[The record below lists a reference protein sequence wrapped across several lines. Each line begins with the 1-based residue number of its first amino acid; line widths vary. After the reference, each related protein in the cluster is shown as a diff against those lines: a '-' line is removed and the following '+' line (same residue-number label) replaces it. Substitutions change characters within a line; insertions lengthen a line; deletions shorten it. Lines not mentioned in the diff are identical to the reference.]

1 MGVKEDLL
9 TQLGSPK
16 YVLAPMVDAS
26 ELAWRLL
33 ARRYGA
39 QLTYTPMIHAMMFLK
54 DKAYRQSCLQFSP
67 EDRPLIVQFCTN
79 SPETFVKAA
88 QTIQPYCDAVDIN
101 LGCPQKIAKHGHY
114 GAFLQD
120 EWDLIRSIVNRA
132 VSELDV
138 PVTCKIRIFPD
149 VERTVSYA
157 KMLEA
162 AGASL
167 LVVHGRTRE
176 MKGQL
181 TGLAD
186 WNQIKR
192 VKAELTIPVVSNGN
206 IQYPDDIARC
216 LSVTNAD
223 AVMSAEGH
231 LHNPAIFAGLQP
243 SVYSMCMEYLDIVKL
258 YPTTMPIVRGHIF
271 KLLHHA
277 LVAHPHFRQTVG
289 CAQNLEE
296 MLSVI
301 QEMRDVCSSCESNAE
316 KISRYP
322 HWICQPYERPQSAT
336 EKEVP
341 DSPSNTPAATADASQ
356 PSYRHILQE
365 ERRIRRE
372 TKREAKSLKRAL
384 SEKASLL
391 CKQCRTNRSG
401 QQCPSSACRTCC
413 WSLDPDRSTGC
424 KVHQHP
430 KKKKT

>member
-277 LVAHPHFRQTVG
+277 DPRTHVPMV
-289 CAQNLEE
+289 
-296 MLSVI
+296 SVI
-301 QEMRDVCSSCESNAE
+301 
-316 KISRYP
+316 
-322 HWICQPYERPQSAT
+322 
-336 EKEVP
+336 VP
-341 DSPSNTPAATADASQ
+341 
-356 PSYRHILQE
+356 L
-365 ERRIRRE
+365 RR
-372 TKREAKSLKRAL
+372 
-384 SEKASLL
+384 
-391 CKQCRTNRSG
+391 
-401 QQCPSSACRTCC
+401 
-413 WSLDPDRSTGC
+413 
-424 KVHQHP
+424 
-430 KKKKT
+430 